1 MANKLKSGCWNA
13 YTFVN
18 EETGNLMCINN
29 KKRIPVFSSLE
40 ETVDFIK
47 NNSSKNSIK
56 VRPVKVK
63 IYLSEI

>member
-1 MANKLKSGCWNA
+1 METELKKGCWNV

-56 VRPVKVK
+56 VRPVKAK